1 VAKRVHPKRL
11 IQASWGGATIERA
24 RHFLEHPKTERVLAG
39 LIMLN
44 ALVLGLET
52 SQSLMKHY
60 DWLLDPLDHLLLGIF
75 VVEVFTRLVV
85 TGRGFFRDPW
95 NVFDFIV
102 VTLSLMPQTGPL
114 SVLRALRILR
124 VLRLVSAVPTLRRVV
139 GGLIESMPGIGAIA
153 FLLTLVYYCFAVM
166 ATNLFGPD
174 HPEAFGTM
182 GRSAYSLFTV
192 MTLEGWNELANQVM
206 KTHPYA
212 WLFFIPYILTTTFT
226 VLNLHRDH
234 RHGNAERSRQDS
246 RSRDAGTPRRAE
258 STGRVERQ
266 GVGVDEGDPRTPRRS
281 TRARR
286 QEAACK
292 KNYRGKG
299 LKCLE
304 SFRPCA

>member
-1 VAKRVHPKRL
+1 MAKRVHPKRL

-52 SQSLMKHY
+52 SPSLMKHY
-60 DWLLDPLDHLLLGIF
+60 DWLLEPLDHLLLGIF
-75 VVEVFTRLVV
+75 VIEVLTRLVV

-226 VLNLHRDH
+226 VLNLFIAIIVTAMQNEADKIRE
-234 RHGNAERSRQDS
+234 AEMREH
-246 RSRDAGTPRRAE
+246 RAE
-258 STGRVERQ
+258 QKALEELSDKESALMKEIRELRAEVRALGGRK
-266 GVGVDEGDPRTPRRS
+266 P
-281 TRARR
+281 RARKTT
-286 QEAACK
+286 AAK
-292 KNYRGKG
+292 
-299 LKCLE
+299 
-304 SFRPCA
+304 A